1 MADTFFSATNT
12 VALLAW
18 IALVLF
24 PARRAVSHV
33 LCAILVPAALAI
45 SYAAV
50 IGWKMTQDGPPPGD
64 VMTLG
69 GLKGMFADDWVF
81 AAAWAHYL
89 VFDMVVGAWIAR
101 DAVRLG
107 IPWPLRTISLLL
119 TFLLGPVGF
128 LLHVITRF
136 VLRRAVATD
145 GRAMFDSL
153 PQEIVMRSLLGLV
166 FILAFSGSALAERAV
181 FTLLK
186 TVKAAELTRIMD
198 EERTAFLSTREAH
211 PDYVLPPRST
221 AANDV
226 ELYAVRY
233 DSVIPELGNRKIT
246 ASGLLALPVLPD
258 RSRLPSIIYRHGTVF
273 GKYEVPSYSF
283 KDKNPTA
290 HPHYDG
296 AYETRFMVGLFAG
309 NGYAVMA
316 ADYFG
321 MGDGAD
327 APEAYFVKASTQQA
341 SYDFYLDALEFME
354 SKKITPAHLFVGGW
368 SQGGLNATGL
378 LEKLERKK
386 VLVAGTFTASSPS
399 DPFAALNGLM
409 YHPRQGLDAGWLNT
423 IVALSVFAFENYHDE
438 KDLAKS
444 VIAPDAYDNLR
455 SIYERTYG
463 GPEDLMAMLGTFG
476 ERPLLGYFRDEYRD
490 PAYFAASRY
499 GQLLAEAE
507 TYRQLFKSPVK
518 AFYGTQDEVVKEPIG
533 QLSATYQTIMIGNE
547 AAPSRNTVVA
557 EPVPGADHR
566 RTFITAAPAAK
577 AWMDGLRAP
586 DSGRP
591 SGSRSVRPSAPAG
604 EQ

>member
-1 MADTFFSATNT
+1 MADTFFSVTNT
-12 VALLAW
+12 VALVAW
-18 IALVLF
+18 VALVLL
-24 PARRAVSHV
+24 PTKRLVSHV
-33 LCAILVPAALAI
+33 LCGIIVPTVLACG
-45 SYAAV
+45 YAAV
-50 IGWKMTQDGPPPGD
+50 IGWKLMQDGPPPGD
-64 VMTLG
+64 LSTLG
-69 GLKGMFADDWVF
+69 GLKAMFADDWVF

-136 VLRRAVATD
+136 ALRRVVATD
-145 GRAMFDSL
+145 DHGVFDSSS
-153 PQEIVMRSLLGLV
+153 QEIVMRSLLSLV
-166 FILAFSGSALAERAV
+166 FILLFSGSAFAERAV

-186 TVKAAELTRIMD
+186 TIKAAELTRILD
-198 EERTAFLSTREAH
+198 EERTAFLGTHEAH
-211 PDYVLPPRST
+211 PDYALPPRST
-221 AANDV
+221 ASNDV

-246 ASGLLALPVLPD
+246 ASGLLVLPVLPD
-258 RSRLPSIIYRHGTVF
+258 RSRLPSIIYEHGTVF

-296 AYETRFMVGLFAG
+296 AYETRYMVGLFAG

-327 APEAYFVKASTQQA
+327 SPEAYFVKASTQQA
-341 SYDFYLDALEFME
+341 SYDFYLDALEFMK
-354 SKKITPAHLFVGGW
+354 SKRIAASHLFVGGW

-378 LEKLERKK
+378 LEKLEREK
-386 VLVAGTFTASSPS
+386 VVVAGTFTASSPS

-409 YHPRQGLDAGWLNT
+409 YHPRHGLDAVWLNT
-423 IVALSVFAFENYHDE
+423 IVALSVFSFENYHDE

-444 VIAPDAYDNLR
+444 VIAPDAYDKLR
-455 SIYERTYG
+455 SMYDRSYG
-463 GPEDLMAMLGTFG
+463 GPEGLMALLGTFG
-476 ERPLLGYFRDEYRD
+476 DRPLLGYFRDEYRD

-507 TYRQLFKSPVK
+507 TYRQLFKSPVR

-533 QLSATYQTIMIGNE
+533 QLSATYQSIMIGNE
-547 AAPSRNTVVA
+547 ADPSQSTVVA

-566 RTFITAAPAAK
+566 RTFITAAPTAK
-577 AWMDGLRAP
+577 AWMDTLRAREAGP
-586 DSGRP
+586 TDAGRAMP
-591 SGSRSVRPSAPAG
+591 TP
-604 EQ
+604 